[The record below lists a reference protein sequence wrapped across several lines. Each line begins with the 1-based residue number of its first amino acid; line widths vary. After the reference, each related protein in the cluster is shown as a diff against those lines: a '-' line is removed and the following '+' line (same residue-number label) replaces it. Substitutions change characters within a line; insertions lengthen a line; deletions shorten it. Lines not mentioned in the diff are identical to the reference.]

1 MRGAR
6 NFWKAGVTAA
16 LIGLLAAQSLA
27 AKQNEEKVRIAV
39 PTFIISGQVSG
50 TQSASADEARIR
62 EAITAKFIEQ
72 FGNAMANVDIVERG
86 QLKSVLDEQKL
97 QDVGLTDSEL
107 STAGKKVSARFIL
120 VGQISAMDVVPPS
133 GAFDINPKIKVAI
146 DARILDVNT
155 GLVVTSRSAESMRDL
170 KPQVLTAYQQGNYQ
184 AAMAGVLQGGIDA
197 STDIAKRFAKAFA
210 WLATSEAVAKWV
222 NPKESTDVCIFRGSL
237 QDVNLD
243 DEWKIEAVT
252 GKTGDFVSKTE
263 LGTVKVT
270 DVQADSVRAVFQ
282 GGAKPDT
289 KKYAKGL
296 VATLVKRSDA
306 PARKSIVLAIPVV
319 TLPGQ
324 VSGAA
329 SNSYVAAQL
338 RETVTNRLIT
348 SFSTTLDNVDVVERG
363 QLKAILSE
371 MKLQEIGMTE
381 ENAAAL
387 GTKVGAEYMVLGAVT
402 FAEVAPTKEL
412 GKFSAYSLYLTVDVK
427 LVSVATGAVLDT
439 VSITKSREVG
449 AQPPV
454 SLSSHIASA
463 ARDAGVEAA
472 RKLRWVC
479 AQDYTAQALN
489 EKTSTDLILA
499 FGSKQGAA
507 KGMKFE
513 VYGIADKFD
522 IDDKDLAKDMK
533 EFEARTY
540 LGTVT
545 VQEVQPGASR
555 ATFDAAPTAEL
566 KKFGKHKF
574 RVIRKVE
581 VN

>member
-1 MRGAR
+1 MRGAL
-6 NFWKAGVTAA
+6 NFWRAGVAAFLGALAGQALATA
-16 LIGLLAAQSLA
+16 QDD
-27 AKQNEEKVRIAV
+27 EKVRIAV

-50 TQSASADEARIR
+50 AQSASADEARIR
-62 EAITAKFIEQ
+62 DAITSKFIEQ
-72 FGNAMANVDIVERG
+72 FENAMANVTIVERG
-86 QLKSVLDEQKL
+86 QLKGVLDEQKL

-133 GAFDINPKIKVAI
+133 GTFEINPKIKVAI

-170 KPQVLTAYQQGNYQ
+170 KPQVLTAFQQGNYQ

-197 STDIAKRFAKAFA
+197 STDIAKRFAKSFA
-210 WLATSEAVAKWV
+210 WLASKEAPAKWV
-222 NPKESTDVCIFRGSL
+222 NAKESTDVCIFRGSL
-237 QDVNLD
+237 QDVNLG

-252 GKTGDFVSKTE
+252 GKTGGFESKTE
-263 LGTVKVT
+263 LGVVKVT
-270 DVQADSVRAVFQ
+270 DVQPDSVRGVFQ
-282 GGAKPDT
+282 GGAKPDA
-289 KKYAKGL
+289 KKFSKGL
-296 VATLVKRSDA
+296 RATLVKPSE
-306 PARKSIVLAIPVV
+306 PSARKPVVLAIPVV

-348 SFSTTLDNVDVVERG
+348 SFATTLDNVDVVERG

-381 ENAAAL
+381 ESAAAL
-387 GTKVGAEYMVLGAVT
+387 GAKAGAEFMVLGAVT
-402 FAEVAPTKEL
+402 FAEVAPTKDL

-427 LVSVATGAVLDT
+427 LVSVANGTVLDT

-472 RKLRWVC
+472 RKLRWVS
-479 AQDYTAQALN
+479 ALDHTAQALN
-489 EKTSTDLILA
+489 DKTSTDLVVA
-499 FGSKQGAA
+499 FGSKQGAV
-507 KGMKFE
+507 KGMKFD
-513 VYGIADKFD
+513 VYGISDRFD
-522 IDDKDLAKDMK
+522 VDDKDLAKDLQ

-545 VQEVQPGASR
+545 IQEVQPSASR
-555 ATFDAAPTAEL
+555 ATFDAAPAADL
-566 KKFGKHKF
+566 KKFGKWKF
-574 RVIRKVE
+574 RVIRKME
-581 VN
+581 TN

>member
-1 MRGAR
+1 MRGAL
-6 NFWKAGVTAA
+6 NFWRAGVTAA
-16 LIGLLAAQSLA
+16 FIGALAGQSLA
-27 AKQNEEKVRIAV
+27 TAQDDDKVRIAV

-50 TQSASADEARIR
+50 AQSASADEARIR
-62 EAITAKFIEQ
+62 DAITSKFIEQ
-72 FGNAMANVDIVERG
+72 FENAMANVTIVERG

-133 GAFDINPKIKVAI
+133 GVLDINPKIKVAI

-170 KPQVLTAYQQGNYQ
+170 RPQVLTAYQQGNYQ

-210 WLATSEAVAKWV
+210 WLASSEAPAKWV
-222 NPKESTDVCIFRGSL
+222 NPKETTDLCIFRGSL
-237 QDVNLD
+237 QDVNIG

-252 GKTGDFVSKTE
+252 GKTGTFVSKVE
-263 LGTVKVT
+263 LGMVTVT
-270 DVQADSVRAVFQ
+270 DVQADSARATFQ
-282 GGAKPDT
+282 GGAKPDA
-289 KKYAKGL
+289 KKYSKGL
-296 VATLVKRSDA
+296 VATLVKRSEN
-306 PARKSIVLAIPVV
+306 PSRKPVVLAIPVV

-348 SFSTTLDNVDVVERG
+348 SFATTLDNVDVVERG

-381 ENAAAL
+381 ESAAAL
-387 GTKVGAEYMVLGAVT
+387 GAKVGAEFMVLGAVT
-402 FAEVAPTKEL
+402 FAEVAPTKDL

-427 LVSVATGAVLDT
+427 LVSVANGTVLDT

-472 RKLRWVC
+472 RKLRWVS
-479 AQDYTAQALN
+479 ALDHTAQALN
-489 EKTSTDLILA
+489 DKTSTDLVVA
-499 FGSKQGAA
+499 FGSKQGAV
-507 KGMKFE
+507 KGMKFD
-513 VYGIADKFD
+513 VYGISDRFD
-522 IDDKDLAKDMK
+522 IDDKDLAKDLQ

-545 VQEVQPGASR
+545 IQEVQPTASR
-555 ATFDAAPTAEL
+555 ATFDAAPAADL
-566 KKFGKHKF
+566 KKFGKWKF
-574 RVIRKVE
+574 RVIRKLE
-581 VN
+581 SN

>member
-1 MRGAR
+1 MRGA
-6 NFWKAGVTAA
+6 FKLLKAGVTATLFGA
-16 LIGLLAAQSLA
+16 WATFALAAQDS
-27 AKQNEEKVRIAV
+27 EKVRIAV

-50 TQSASADEARIR
+50 AQSASPDEARIR

-72 FGNAMANVDIVERG
+72 FGDAMSNVDIVERG
-86 QLKSVLDEQKL
+86 QLKAVLDEQKL

-120 VGQISAMDVVPPS
+120 VGQISAMDVVPSSNVLDP
-133 GAFDINPKIKVAI
+133 NPKIKVAI

-170 KPQVLTAYQQGNYQ
+170 KPQVLQAYQQGNYK

-197 STDIAKRFAKAFA
+197 STDIAKRFAKSFA
-210 WLATSEAVAKWV
+210 WLASNEAPARWI
-222 NPKESTDVCIFRGSL
+222 NPKEGTDVCIFRGSL
-237 QDVNLD
+237 QDVNLG

-252 GKTGDFVSKTE
+252 GKTAGFVSKVE

-270 DVQADSVRAVFQ
+270 DVQADSVRATFQ

-289 KKYAKGL
+289 KKYSKGL
-296 VATLVKRSDA
+296 VATVLKRSDA
-306 PARKSIVLAIPVV
+306 PSRKAVVLAIPVV

-329 SNSYVAAQL
+329 NNSYVAAQL

-348 SFSTTLDNVDVVERG
+348 SFATTLDNVDVVERG

-387 GTKVGAEYMVLGAVT
+387 GAKAGAEYMVLGAVT
-402 FAEVAPTKEL
+402 FAEVAPTKDV

-427 LVSVATGAVLDT
+427 LVSVATGEVLDT

-449 AQPPV
+449 AAPPV

-472 RKLRWVC
+472 RKLKWVC
-479 AQDYTAQALN
+479 SQDYTAQALN
-489 EKTSTDLILA
+489 DKTSTDLVLA
-499 FGSKQGAA
+499 FGTKQGAA
-507 KGMKFE
+507 KGMKFD
-513 VYGIADKFD
+513 VYGISDRFD
-522 IDDKDLAKDMK
+522 IDDKDLARELQ

-545 VQEVQPGASR
+545 IQEVQPSASR
-555 ATFDAAPTAEL
+555 ATFDSAPAVEL
-566 KKFGKHKF
+566 KKFGKLKF

-581 VN
+581 VNP

>member
-1 MRGAR
+1 MRGAF
-6 NFWKAGVTAA
+6 NFLRAGVTATLFTA
-16 LIGLLAAQSLA
+16 LVASSFAAQDA
-27 AKQNEEKVRIAV
+27 EKVRIAV

-50 TQSASADEARIR
+50 AQSASPDEARIR
-62 EAITAKFIEQ
+62 EAITAKFVEE
-72 FGNAMANVDIVERG
+72 FGNAMTSVDIVERG
-86 QLKSVLDEQKL
+86 QLKAVLDEQKL

-120 VGQISAMDVVPPS
+120 VGQISAMDVVPSSNVLDP
-133 GAFDINPKIKVAI
+133 NPKIKVAI

-170 KPQVLTAYQQGNYQ
+170 KPQVLQAYQQGNYK

-210 WLATSEAVAKWV
+210 WLASSEAPAKWV
-222 NPKESTDVCIFRGSL
+222 NTKEGTDVCIFRGSL
-237 QDVNLD
+237 QDVNLG

-252 GKTGDFVSKTE
+252 GKTAGFVSKVE
-263 LGTVKVT
+263 LGTVTVV
-270 DVQADSVRAVFQ
+270 DVQADSVRASFQ

-289 KKYAKGL
+289 KKYGKGL
-296 VATLVKRSDA
+296 VATLVKRSEA
-306 PARKSIVLAIPVV
+306 PGRKPVVLAIPVV

-329 SNSYVAAQL
+329 NNSYVAAQL

-348 SFSTTLDNVDVVERG
+348 SFATTLDNVDVVERG

-381 ENAAAL
+381 ESAAAL
-387 GTKVGAEYMVLGAVT
+387 GAKVGAEYMVLGAVT
-402 FAEVAPTKEL
+402 FAEVAPTKDL

-427 LVSVATGAVLDT
+427 LVSVASGEILDT

-449 AQPPV
+449 ATPPA

-463 ARDAGVEAA
+463 ARDAGIEAA
-472 RKLRWVC
+472 RKLKWVC
-479 AQDYTAQALN
+479 SQDYTAQALN
-489 EKTSTDLILA
+489 DKTSTDLILA
-499 FGSKQGAA
+499 FGTKQGAA
-507 KGMKFE
+507 KGMKFD
-513 VYGIADKFD
+513 VYGISDRFD
-522 IDDKDLAKDMK
+522 IDDRDLAKDMQ

-545 VQEVQPGASR
+545 IQEVQPGASR
-555 ATFDAAPTAEL
+555 ATFDAAPKVEL
-566 KKFGKHKF
+566 KKFGKFKF

-581 VN
+581 EN